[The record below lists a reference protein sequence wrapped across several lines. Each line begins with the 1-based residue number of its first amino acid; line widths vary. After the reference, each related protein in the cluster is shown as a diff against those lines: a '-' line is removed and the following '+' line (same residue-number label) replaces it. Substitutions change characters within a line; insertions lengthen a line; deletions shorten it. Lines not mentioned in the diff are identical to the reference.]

1 MWTMC
6 SMLPNPNPNLNPNP
20 NHLILSIL
28 YILTL
33 GIIQVRSRATDTTH
47 EGVGPAIIAKD
58 GRQDS

>member
-1 MWTMC
+1 
-6 SMLPNPNPNLNPNP
+6 MLPNPNPNLNPNP
-20 NHLILSIL
+20 HHRILSIL